1 MKARRDTP
9 GSLSPA
15 ACPRVRA
22 LEGGTQG
29 AVAEMGVDLGRRHRR
44 VAEQLLHDAQV
55 GAALEQVRREG
66 VAQDVRRHGLLD
78 ADSSRVPAHDPEH
91 ALAGDAAAAR
101 VEQEC
106 GRFLLLAEER
116 PAAGEVATGGVG
128 REAAHRD
135 DALAPALA
143 LDAHEAALEIEIA
156 RAQAGQLGDAQS
168 ATVEQLQRGAV
179 SQPERRGVGVL
190 HDERG
195 LLEREHPRQP
205 LGQPRQRHDRAR
217 VHGTGADAA
226 AVAQEG
232 ARGREAPPAR
242 GRCQPGSLERA
253 RERLEIVRGRVVDLD
268 VALAQELLQLR
279 QVAAVGGDGVA
290 RCAPLEREV
299 REEVCD
305 CIHAQ
310 HLRVPA
316 PVPSRPVS
324 THAGGSRTGAVDA
337 VIWLDG
343 EPLSIR
349 VSPGVHTP
357 SPFTQAL
364 IAALPRVDGL
374 TVIDAGCG
382 AGAVTVA
389 LLLRGAAHV
398 SAWDIVPAAI
408 EDTLENVSRHA
419 DPARVTP
426 HLGSFDC
433 IADVDADL
441 LVTNPPQRPR
451 SVWERLPADARGVGA
466 GGEDGLEQL
475 ELILAST
482 RAPRVI
488 TSISSLTAPDL
499 APIARRHGFEHTSL
513 LADIQGAHDPIW
525 RYAGSLEDA
534 RIRVWELRR

>member
-1 MKARRDTP
+1 MR
-9 GSLSPA
+9 
-15 ACPRVRA
+15 PRWR
-22 LEGGTQG
+22 
-29 AVAEMGVDLGRRHRR
+29 
-44 VAEQLLHDAQV
+44 
-55 GAALEQVRREG
+55 
-66 VAQDVRRHGLLD
+66 
-78 ADSSRVPAHDPEH
+78 
-91 ALAGDAAAAR
+91 
-101 VEQEC
+101 
-106 GRFLLLAEER
+106 
-116 PAAGEVATGGVG
+116 
-128 REAAHRD
+128 
-135 DALAPALA
+135 
-143 LDAHEAALEIEIA
+143 
-156 RAQAGQLGDAQS
+156 
-168 ATVEQLQRGAV
+168 
-179 SQPERRGVGVL
+179 
-190 HDERG
+190 
-195 LLEREHPRQP
+195 
-205 LGQPRQRHDRAR
+205 RQR
-217 VHGTGADAA
+217 
-226 AVAQEG
+226 

-364 IAALPRVDGL
+364 ISALPRVDGL

-389 LLLRGAAHV
+389 LLRRGAAHV

-451 SVWERLPADARGVGA
+451 SVWEQLPADARGVGA
-466 GGEDGLEQL
+466 GGEDGLEKL

-488 TSISSLTAPDL
+488 TSISTLTAPDL
-499 APIARRHGFEHTSL
+499 APIARRHGFERASL
-513 LADIQGAHDPIW
+513 LADDPGRARPDLALCRQSRGRAHPRLGIEPRVSDITHPPRAHARRAGHPRPDRALRERPHPAGQGARAAVRGRAGLLGRRRGRARRRLRRRPPAVGGHRRDPHRRRRSRRCAASGIG
-525 RYAGSLEDA
+525 RSLVERLIATVRELGIERVFVLTFERDFFAAFGFREIEGTPVTAEVYA
-534 RIRVWELRR
+534 ELRSSFDEGVAEFLDLERVKPNTLGNHRMLLELS